1 MKLLHPFTPFITEKI
16 YQSLPNHEDTIMLA
30 KYPKA
35 TKKLA
40 FGQEAEVVEDIKEL
54 ISKIRNARATYG
66 VEPGKKV
73 RVFVKTENQD
83 IKQCAHYIKKLANAE
98 SVLFEEA
105 PQQDKNVSVITHL
118 SNAEIPLGDLVD
130 KVKELARI
138 EKELAKAQK
147 EIDFANVKLQNPN
160 FVAKA
165 PQALVEKEREHLAKF
180 IAIKEE
186 LLKQKSEL

>member
-1 MKLLHPFTPFITEKI
+1 M
-16 YQSLPNHEDTIMLA
+16 
-30 KYPKA
+30 
-35 TKKLA
+35 
-40 FGQEAEVVEDIKEL
+40 
-54 ISKIRNARATYG
+54 
-66 VEPGKKV
+66 
-73 RVFVKTENQD
+73 
-83 IKQCAHYIKKLANAE
+83 C
-98 SVLFEEA
+98 
-105 PQQDKNVSVITHL
+105 
-118 SNAEIPLGDLVD
+118 NAEIPLGDLVD
-130 KVKELARI
+130 KVKEMARI